1 MPLYDM
7 RCPSCEG
14 IFEKLLAVSKRADPV
29 DCPYCEQSVEP
40 ETMITAR
47 NVQVSVS
54 EQWRPRSQAEQL
66 TGAGAA
72 GPGIRETAGRSSVP
86 ARLQGRQLQPLR
98 LAWVVIRSID

>member
-14 IFEKLLAVSKRADPV
+14 IFEKLLAVSRRDDPV
-29 DCPYCEQSVEP
+29 ECPYCEQSVQP

-47 NVQVSVS
+47 NLQVSVT
-54 EQWRPRSQAEQL
+54 EHWRPRSPAEQL

-72 GPGIRETAGRSSVP
+72 GPGTRATAARSSV
-86 ARLQGRQLQPLR
+86 LHVCKGGDCSLCG
-98 LAWVVIRSID
+98 